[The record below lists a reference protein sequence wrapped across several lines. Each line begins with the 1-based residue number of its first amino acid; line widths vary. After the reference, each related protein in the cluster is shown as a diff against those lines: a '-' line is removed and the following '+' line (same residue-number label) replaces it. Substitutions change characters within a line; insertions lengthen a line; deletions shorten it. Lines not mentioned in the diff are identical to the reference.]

1 VRWIA
6 ILGIALANNLDNLGV
21 GIAFGVARI
30 RLGPLIN
37 LWIALLT
44 FVMTGVA
51 VLFGN
56 HLGSLLALPLAHALS
71 AAILCGMGIWMLLAT
86 PRPDGPERPPED
98 AGRVSLRQI
107 LSDPTRADQNRSR
120 DIDARE
126 ATLLAVAVSLNN
138 LGGGVGAG
146 LAHLSALWTAL
157 SSAMV
162 SFLVVW
168 LGAWAGGRLGG
179 ARLGKQAQTIA
190 GSLLVLV
197 GLWQLH

>member
-1 VRWIA
+1 MGGSGNSIA
-6 ILGIALANNLDNLGV
+6 SRSASAAPSSRTTVSDCPAAAARVANRSSAN
-21 GIAFGVARI
+21 
-30 RLGPLIN
+30 
-37 LWIALLT
+37 
-44 FVMTGVA
+44 
-51 VLFGN
+51 
-56 HLGSLLALPLAHALS
+56 ALPS
-71 AAILCGMGIWMLLAT
+71 RSSCS
-86 PRPDGPERPPED
+86 RPDKLERPPED

-107 LSDPTRADQNRSR
+107 LSDLTRADQNRSR

-146 LAHLSALWTAL
+146 LAHLSTLWMAL
-157 SSAMV
+157 SSAVV

-168 LGAWAGGRLGG
+168 LGAWTGGRLGG

-190 GSLLVLV
+190 GLLLVLV

>member
-1 VRWIA
+1 VRWFA

-37 LWIALLT
+37 LWISLLT

-56 HLGSLLALPLAHALS
+56 HLGSLLALPWGHALS
-71 AAILCGMGIWMLLAT
+71 AALLCGMGIWMLLAS
-86 PRPDGPERPPED
+86 PRPDEPVRPSD
-98 AGRVSLRQI
+98 GGGHVSLRQI

-157 SSAMV
+157 SSAVV

-168 LGAWAGGRLGG
+168 LGAWAGDRLGG

-190 GSLLVLV
+190 GLLLVLV